1 MSLLIKGGDI
11 VDGSGGAP
19 KKGDVLLIAG
29 RIAAIGNLASYKAER
44 TVSANGC
51 LVVPGFIDMASGADR
66 RLSILS
72 DHKAEELLLQGIT
85 TIIGGTSGISLAPL
99 MYGSLEAVSNWS
111 KWEAINVDWH
121 SMEDFMNI
129 LGSTK
134 SGVNFASF
142 VGYDTVRRSLS
153 KKKRSL
159 SKSES
164 QVMAHTLSSAIH
176 DGALGISLSAEDS
189 VAPDMSAEEARIFG
203 LLLQSEKA
211 ILAADLPLFLKKAG
225 EAVESIVKWT
235 KLGAPT
241 IIQKFTRAAVS
252 AKELA
257 RSFEIMES
265 ASVSARIIASACP
278 LGIDELSVRSIVPES
293 AWSEDPKELSAN
305 ILKKRNSATIDKYW
319 TKEKLSELWI
329 TDAPKAD
336 FLVGKNVAEFA
347 ENREVDATECFAK
360 IVDITSGRVS
370 FCIESEKKKLTEEV
384 ILHPRVVIESG
395 AYGSMNERS
404 DFHKKLG
411 GAFPEFFE
419 IANRSGLNIEK
430 AVAKTSTLPAAT
442 CGLGKRGLIEEG
454 YAADVVVMKDRRP
467 HWVFVNGIESV
478 REGELTGDRGGK
490 VIKRHV

>member
-44 TVSANGC
+44 TISANGC
-51 LVVPGFIDMASGADR
+51 LIVPGFIDMASGADR
-66 RLSILS
+66 HLSVLS
-72 DHKAEELLLQGIT
+72 DHRAEELLLQGIT
-85 TIIGGTSGISLAPL
+85 TVIGGTSGISLAPL

-111 KWEAINVDWH
+111 KWESINVDWH
-121 SMEDFMNI
+121 SMGDLMNI

-164 QVMAHTLSSAIH
+164 QVMAHTLSSAIQ

-203 LLLQSEKA
+203 VLLQSEKA
-211 ILAADLPLFLKKAG
+211 ILAADLPLFLKKTG

-235 KLGAPT
+235 RLGAPT
-241 IIQKFTRAAVS
+241 IIQKFSRAAVS
-252 AKELA
+252 VKELA

-278 LGIDELSVRSIVPES
+278 LGFDELSIRSIVPES
-293 AWSEDPKELSAN
+293 IWSEDPKELSAN
-305 ILKKRNSATIDKYW
+305 IMKKRNSAAIEKNW
-319 TKEKLSELWI
+319 PKERLAKLWI
-329 TDAPKAD
+329 TDAPTAD

-347 ENREVDATECFAK
+347 ENREVSATECFAK
-360 IVDITSGRVS
+360 ITEITSGRVS
-370 FCIESEKKKLTEEV
+370 FCIETERSKQSEEV
-384 ILHPRVVIESG
+384 ILHPRVAIESG

-404 DFHKKLG
+404 DFHRKLG

-419 IANRSGLNIEK
+419 IANRSGMNIEK
-430 AVAKTSTLPAAT
+430 AVAKTSALPAVT
-442 CGLGKRGLIEEG
+442 CNLGKRGLIEEG
-454 YAADVVVMKDRRP
+454 FAADIVVMKDRRP
-467 HWVFVNGIESV
+467 NWVFVNGIESV
-478 REGELTGDRGGK
+478 SEGVLTEDRGGK